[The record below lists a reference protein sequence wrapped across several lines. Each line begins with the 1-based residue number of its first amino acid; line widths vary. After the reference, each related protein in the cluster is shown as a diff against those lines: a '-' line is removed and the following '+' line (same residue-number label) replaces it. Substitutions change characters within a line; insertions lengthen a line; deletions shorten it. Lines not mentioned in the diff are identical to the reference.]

1 MADVIAMWLVVDVKP
16 LFNTIVADVFA
27 TVAGGIAN
35 FDLFS
40 IFILTLMADV
50 FAKCPSGRCLTT
62 N

>member
-1 MADVIAMWLVVDVKP
+1 MFNLYFNMFVTDVI
-16 LFNTIVADVFA
+16 A

-40 IFILTLMADV
+40 IFIFTLMADV
-50 FAKCPSGRCLTT
+50 IAMCPNSRCLTT